1 VLQKTK
7 ENSKATKNKLIVANQ
22 LLLKDN
28 YVSNV
33 IKQKVLCKYLRLG
46 EFIYTASYRP
56 AYFTGSKFAVTLS
69 ANFLIREGISIF
81 LIRV

>member
-7 ENSKATKNKLIVANQ
+7 ENSKARKNKLIVANQ

-46 EFIYTASYRP
+46 EFIYT
-56 AYFTGSKFAVTLS
+56 
-69 ANFLIREGISIF
+69 NFGW
-81 LIRV
+81 